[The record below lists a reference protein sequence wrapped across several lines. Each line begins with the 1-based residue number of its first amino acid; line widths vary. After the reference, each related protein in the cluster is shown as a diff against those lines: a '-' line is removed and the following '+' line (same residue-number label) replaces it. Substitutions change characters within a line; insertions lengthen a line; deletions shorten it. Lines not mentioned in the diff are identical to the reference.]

1 MTPSSVGARVITATG
16 RSRRPLSPSGT
27 CAGPTRTTGSTV
39 FTALD
44 DVAPNIKVGEALGFH
59 SDLTDL
65 PMIECICERGI
76 VLREGHLAYDIDI
89 ASAITLLR
97 QTDRAVSP

>member
-1 MTPSSVGARVITATG
+1 
-16 RSRRPLSPSGT
+16 
-27 CAGPTRTTGSTV
+27 
-39 FTALD
+39 
-44 DVAPNIKVGEALGFH
+44 VGEALGFH